1 MTGCV
6 PTRLL
11 GRIARS
17 CSFLL
22 PSRKGPFTEADV
34 SISSFDRHYVP
45 CFPQVCEE
53 EECEE
58 EVFLL
63 AVNYLDRFL
72 SVVPTKKSSLQLLG
86 AVCLFLASKLKSYQ
100 PLSAKKLCLY
110 TDNSI
115 TSQELLVRPGV
126 QSFIHSKRY
135 GYRQPTRTSK
145 KFGKLVLFK
154 IILVFTSFKKRAV
167 KTHCSHDASVREL
180 CNGDATKNKNVH
192 MPRVSVPFMRKCFL
206 AAQGLPIP
214 WFNVLVSQ
222 VLARSIKGYYSNT
235 MCCFAAVAMVTW
247 TTYWTSRQRNAACQN

>member
-135 GYRQPTRTSK
+135 GYRQLTRTSK

-154 IILVFTSFKKRAV
+154 IILVFTSFKKGGQ
-167 KTHCSHDASVREL
+167 DAL
-180 CNGDATKNKNVH
+180 
-192 MPRVSVPFMRKCFL
+192 
-206 AAQGLPIP
+206 LP
-214 WFNVLVSQ
+214 
-222 VLARSIKGYYSNT
+222 
-235 MCCFAAVAMVTW
+235 
-247 TTYWTSRQRNAACQN
+247 